1 MLRHYRLT
9 CETIIE
15 QSVSLVKHIVLPE
28 KHLSINPDIE
38 AMAER
43 IQQCRAGRGIRETA
57 KEVGVSPA
65 TLSRVENG
73 KVPDLDTFSKICAW
87 LGDDPAMF
95 LGLHRSL
102 ASHPTRT
109 QVHFKK
115 GVAIE
120 QDTAKA
126 LSEMIL
132 LAQHALLEDEL

>member
-1 MLRHYRLT
+1 MRHF
-9 CETIIE
+9 
-15 QSVSLVKHIVLPE
+15 VSQVRQLFLKPSHLSSIFVLLE

-38 AMAER
+38 ALAER
-43 IQQCRAGRGIRETA
+43 IQQHRAGRGIREAA

-73 KVPDLDTFSKICAW
+73 KVPDLETFSKICTW
-87 LGDDPAMF
+87 LGDDPAVY
-95 LGLHRSL
+95 LGIQNSSTTTAAR
-102 ASHPTRT
+102 A

-115 GVAIE
+115 GTAIK

-132 LAQHALLEDEL
+132 LAQRAMVEEEL